1 MANVA
6 SRIER
11 TPVLPLLLIA
21 LVAML
26 TGCSQPSESEPTASA
41 AESVSTAPATA
52 TGKTKQSNRELAALD
67 VCAVVSAE
75 QVAEALNLD
84 ADAIAAVATRR
95 PGSSDCTYSVQ
106 VDEDLRNYL
115 MIWVYPPQMWYPE
128 EDDVIESL
136 DLGDAAYSSTM
147 STLAQV
153 MVLAKDEFVLD
164 VRADDADQARALAE
178 LAFRRLKAAD

>member
-1 MANVA
+1 MANSA
-6 SRIER
+6 SWIGN
-11 TPVLPLLLIA
+11 TPVPLFVTLVLA
-21 LVAML
+21 LA
-26 TGCSQPSESEPTASA
+26 GCGQPAESEPAVRQAESSASA
-41 AESVSTAPATA
+41 SAPAA
-52 TGKTKQSNRELAALD
+52 ENSPGSSRDISKLD
-67 VCAVVSAE
+67 VCAVVTGE
-75 QVAEALNLD
+75 EVAEVLGL
-84 ADAIAAVATRR
+84 AAETITATATRR
-95 PGSSDCTYSVQ
+95 PGFSDCTYSVQ

>member
-1 MANVA
+1 
-6 SRIER
+6 
-11 TPVLPLLLIA
+11 
-21 LVAML
+21 
-26 TGCSQPSESEPTASA
+26 
-41 AESVSTAPATA
+41 
-52 TGKTKQSNRELAALD
+52 
-67 VCAVVSAE
+67 
-75 QVAEALNLD
+75 
-84 ADAIAAVATRR
+84 
-95 PGSSDCTYSVQ
+95 
-106 VDEDLRNYL
+106 

-178 LAFRRLKAAD
+178 LAFPQVEGGGLKFKPKKKGQSVDWPFRMPFEGNSY